1 MEFPSNIKYHSEHTW
16 ARVEGDTAIIGITEY
31 AQDQLGE
38 ILFVD
43 LPDKGKKIKQ
53 GEVFG
58 SVESAKVSSDLFAPV
73 SGEVIEVN
81 TELSDSPEL
90 VNESPYEKGWMLK
103 VKMEDVKELEKLMDS
118 SSYKESL

>member
-1 MEFPSNIKYHSEHTW
+1 MEFPSNIKYHPEHTW

-58 SVESAKVSSDLFAPV
+58 SVESAKVASDLFTPV

-103 VKMEDVKELEKLMDS
+103 VKMDDVKELEKLMDS
-118 SSYKESL
+118 SSYKKSL

>member
-1 MEFPSNIKYHSEHTW
+1 MEFPSNIKYHPEHTW

-103 VKMEDVKELEKLMDS
+103 VKMDDVKELEKLMDS